1 MPTEKAQFMRG
12 GYKAWTRT
20 AWALAAISVAGL
32 CAAEEGHWKRL
43 GGTGVAAGFAGLAGQ
58 PIEDAWFSAN
68 GSRLYASLRGG
79 GVWSSTDLGLTWH
92 RAERADADYPA
103 HLELGETVDGSA
115 LVVRNP
121 YRAAVSYALGEHLY
135 RSDDG
140 GSEWTNLT
148 ALGGESVIGR
158 WQSVLAISPADADV
172 IVVGNSMGLWKS
184 HDAGVSWG
192 SLNGNLPNFPSARF
206 LGTQAAGAPLL
217 AAAPLGTLEL
227 IRTASGLTWRAS
239 SARQFGPA
247 DIPATERT
255 APDRTAA
262 TLPAGY
268 AVSYRVWRDGR
279 PISPDLTR
287 CAPSEPCPGHA
298 ISAFAIGGQLWSGT
312 SNGRIWGSPDGGGN
326 WELAW
331 SDPAAGAVTSIWA
344 DSARPSTALAVV
356 GGRVLRSTN
365 GGASWFDIGSG
376 LPGSDWSLVQGHPE
390 ADSVYVGG
398 PRGVYFARAEL
409 SRPAPVGVWVELTG
423 DLPAGG
429 VEDLALE
436 PRRGRL
442 YVALAGYGIY
452 WMRAPQ
458 LGQALQA
465 LSSADLARRSAAPG
479 SLLTIMGTEALRA
492 RAGGRTAPILDAD
505 EGQTQLQVPFAVEG
519 SSLRLQ
525 LDSADASHVVDL
537 PLERVAPA
545 VFVVDGEPLI
555 LDAGTGA
562 LVGWNRP
569 AKAGGNV
576 LVMMSGLGAVDPPW
590 SAGLPSPNSDPP
602 RPVAQVRALLGG
614 TPATVASAQ
623 LAPGYVGIY
632 LVEIVIPETVPAGE
646 TRLAIAA
653 DGRLSNEIALVIGR

>member
-1 MPTEKAQFMRG
+1 MGAGGNFCSGPMRLP
-12 GYKAWTRT
+12 RR
-20 AWALAAISVAGL
+20 AIGNGSV
-32 CAAEEGHWKRL
+32 E
-43 GGTGVAAGFAGLAGQ
+43 Q
-58 PIEDAWFSAN
+58 
-68 GSRLYASLRGG
+68 GSRLASRAWPGNRSKTRGSRRTGAGFTPLCGGG

-409 SRPAPVGVWVELTG
+409 SRPAPVGVWVG
-423 DLPAGG
+423 AYRGSAGG
-429 VEDLALE
+429 
-436 PRRGRL
+436 RRGGSRPRTPARPPVCSACRL
-442 YVALAGYGIY
+442 RHLLDARASAGTGT
-452 WMRAPQ
+452 AGPQ
-458 LGQALQA
+458 LG
-465 LSSADLARRSAAPG
+465 RF
-479 SLLTIMGTEALRA
+479 GT
-492 RAGGRTAPILDAD
+492 P
-505 EGQTQLQVPFAVEG
+505 
-519 SSLRLQ
+519 
-525 LDSADASHVVDL
+525 
-537 PLERVAPA
+537 
-545 VFVVDGEPLI
+545 
-555 LDAGTGA
+555 
-562 LVGWNRP
+562 
-569 AKAGGNV
+569 
-576 LVMMSGLGAVDPPW
+576 
-590 SAGLPSPNSDPP
+590 
-602 RPVAQVRALLGG
+602 LGG
-614 TPATVASAQ
+614 TGQPADDHGHRGSPGPRRRTNGADLGRRRRPDAIASALRRGGQ
-623 LAPGYVGIY
+623 FPAPA
-632 LVEIVIPETVPAGE
+632 AG
-646 TRLAIAA
+646 
-653 DGRLSNEIALVIGR
+653 LS